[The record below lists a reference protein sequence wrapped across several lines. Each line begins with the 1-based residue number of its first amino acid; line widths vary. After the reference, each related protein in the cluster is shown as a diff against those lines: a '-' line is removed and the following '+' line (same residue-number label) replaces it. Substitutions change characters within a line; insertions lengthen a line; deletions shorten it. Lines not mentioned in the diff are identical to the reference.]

1 MPCALGRPRS
11 FFDESQSGLQLKS
24 KPLFSC
30 CRLMVGPPGTTNCTF
45 TAHIF
50 LFTQDGTTHTE
61 FGLFRT
67 GPVFVRLTVSR
78 WRSGVYNKPFRHTI
92 PVRRSTTTSQSY
104 TGILRVWLLIVGSLI
119 SFKGSNVAWNVQTT
133 WPTITKWTLLFPG
146 QSQPARQSDQTSSF
160 AL

>member
-30 CRLMVGPPGTTNCTF
+30 CCSVVGWFHRGQRIVHSRRTF
-45 TAHIF
+45 SYLLRTEPH
-50 LFTQDGTTHTE
+50 TQS
-61 FGLFRT
+61 FGLFWT

-78 WRSGVYNKPFRHTI
+78 WRSKRYSKPFRHTI

-104 TGILRVWLLIVGSLI
+104 TGILRVWLEIVGSFILI
-119 SFKGSNVAWNVQTT
+119 YSIELIMNGC
-133 WPTITKWTLLFPG
+133 
-146 QSQPARQSDQTSSF
+146 
-160 AL
+160 